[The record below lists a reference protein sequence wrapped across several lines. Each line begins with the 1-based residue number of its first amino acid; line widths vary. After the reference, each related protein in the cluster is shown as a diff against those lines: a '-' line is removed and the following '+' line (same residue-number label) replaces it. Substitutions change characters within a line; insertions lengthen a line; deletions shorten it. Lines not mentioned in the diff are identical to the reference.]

1 MKKVVIYVEK
11 RNFFLPVTQ
20 KNYIC
25 LKLYYN
31 S

>member
-11 RNFFLPVTQ
+11 RTFILSVTQ

-25 LKLYYN
+25 LKLCYN